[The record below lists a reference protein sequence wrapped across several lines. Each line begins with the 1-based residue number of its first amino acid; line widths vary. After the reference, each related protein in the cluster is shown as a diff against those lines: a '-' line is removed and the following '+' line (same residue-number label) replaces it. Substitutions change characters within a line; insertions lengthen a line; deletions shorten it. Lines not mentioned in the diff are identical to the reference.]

1 MFKSSSKE
9 GTTYSLACIGLEG
22 HVEVSLKSLL
32 GILKNK
38 TSGSWQHSEDIN
50 SDVIVYNPASPLAMA
65 MLRRESKPRANGRS
79 AHIFI
84 PCSSEDPGA
93 DGLTLPLR
101 ADRLL
106 HCLQVATVQL
116 SAAMSTIGATKHAS
130 LCERLDGL
138 MQTRD
143 LIAVSITVGNKTGL
157 INPARQMI
165 HWPRSLDA
173 DGIAQLI
180 MEDVT
185 LQPLLAA
192 DLDKLRHMEQ
202 EMHERMPW
210 DAVMWA
216 IGVSTSQARLL
227 PRLDLRKSYKLK
239 RWPDFG
245 PIGRRSSDIKCT
257 ALLTHKSLTPPELA
271 AATGMSEARIS
282 GFLNACALC
291 GFLEEAQPVSR
302 ANPANIHMNSEAS
315 IAGGML
321 QRIRKALAL
330 GAN

>member
-1 MFKSSSKE
+1 MFKSAQKE
-9 GTTYSLACIGLEG
+9 GMNHSLACVGLEG

-38 TSGSWQHSEDIN
+38 ISGSWQHSEDIN
-50 SDVIVYNPASPLAMA
+50 SDVIIYNPTSPLALA
-65 MLRRESKPRANGRS
+65 MLRRESRPKANGRG

-106 HCLQVATVQL
+106 HCLQVAAAQL
-116 SAAMSTIGATKHAS
+116 ATLGTTDTARHTN
-130 LCERLDGL
+130 LCERLDAL
-138 MQTRD
+138 LQTRD
-143 LIAVSITVGNKTGL
+143 VIAVSITVGNKTGL
-157 INPARQMI
+157 ISPARQMI
-165 HWPRSLDA
+165 HWPRPLDT

-180 MEDVT
+180 MDDVT
-185 LQPLLAA
+185 LQPLVAG

-202 EMHERMPW
+202 EMHERMSW
-210 DAVMWA
+210 DAVLWA

-227 PRLDLRKSYKLK
+227 PRLDSRKAYKLK

-271 AATGMSEARIS
+271 AATGLSEARIS

-302 ANPANIHMNSEAS
+302 ANLASNRINPEAS

>member
-1 MFKSSSKE
+1 MFNSSPKD
-9 GTTYSLACIGLEG
+9 GMTYSLACLGLEG
-22 HVEVSLKSLL
+22 HVEASLKSLL
-32 GILKNK
+32 GILRNK
-38 TSGSWQHSEDIN
+38 TSGVWQHSEDIN
-50 SDVIVYNPASPLAMA
+50 ADVIVYNPMSPLALA
-65 MLRRESKPRANGRS
+65 MLRRESKPKINGRG

-106 HCLQVATVQL
+106 HCLQVASAQL
-116 SAAMSTIGATKHAS
+116 GPALASTAAIKHAS

-138 MQTRD
+138 LATRD
-143 LIAVSITVGNKTGL
+143 VIAVAITVGNKTGL
-157 INPARQMI
+157 INPTRQMI
-165 HWPRSLDA
+165 HWPRALDA

-180 MEDVT
+180 LEDVT

-192 DLDKLRHMEQ
+192 DLEKLRRME
-202 EMHERMPW
+202 EDMHERMPW
-210 DAVMWA
+210 DAALWA

-227 PRLDLRKSYKLK
+227 PRLDTRKSYKLK

-245 PIGRRSSDIKCT
+245 LIGRRSSDIKCT
-257 ALLTHKSLTPPELA
+257 ALLTHKSLTPPELV
-271 AATGMSEARIS
+271 AATGLSEARIS

-291 GFLEEAQPVSR
+291 GFLEEAQAASKADVASSR
-302 ANPANIHMNSEAS
+302 MNTETS